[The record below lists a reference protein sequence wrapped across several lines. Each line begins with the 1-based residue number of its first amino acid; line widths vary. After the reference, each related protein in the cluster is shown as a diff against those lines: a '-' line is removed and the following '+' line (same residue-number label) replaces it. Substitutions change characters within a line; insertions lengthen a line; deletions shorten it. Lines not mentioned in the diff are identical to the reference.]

1 MLRNVILKKYIDIN
15 DIKYSVGHEFS
26 VFLPLLARS
35 VILLAIFLFLF
46 VIAKKYFPIDY
57 VFLIFLGIWVV
68 LFIKF
73 IIDFFDLYLDTLTA
87 GEYNITLFMWDG
99 FFDNSIEIFDWDR
112 IESISYRQDSFW
124 DKVFMKGDILIRLDD
139 DIEFP
144 FEDVYRPKKVIER
157 LTRYKN
163 RFISRKLHDSQQDE
177 DFNQDERFTILVD
190 ALSEVV
196 KDYSKQKH

>member
-26 VFLPLLARS
+26 VFLPLLTRIFI
-35 VILLAIFLFLF
+35 VLTIFLFLF
-46 VIAKKYFPIDY
+46 IMTKKYFPTDY
-57 VFLIFLGIWVV
+57 VFFIFLGIGGI

-99 FFDNSIEIFDWDR
+99 FFNNSTEIFDWDR
-112 IESISYRQDSFW
+112 IESISYRQNSFW
-124 DKVFMKGDILIRLDD
+124 DKLFMKGDILIRLDD

-144 FEDVYRPKKVIER
+144 FEDVYRPKKVLER
-157 LTRYKN
+157 LTIYKN
-163 RFISRKLHDSQQDE
+163 AFIAKKLHDTQQNEKFD
-177 DFNQDERFTILVD
+177 QDERFTILVD

-196 KDYSKQKH
+196 KDYSRQNQ